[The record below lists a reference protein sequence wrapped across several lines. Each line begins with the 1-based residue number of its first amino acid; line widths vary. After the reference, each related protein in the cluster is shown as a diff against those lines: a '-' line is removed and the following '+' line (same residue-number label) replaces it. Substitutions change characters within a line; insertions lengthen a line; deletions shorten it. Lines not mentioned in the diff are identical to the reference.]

1 MSRSK
6 TDRLMRAIAARLVE
20 LARDEIAR
28 AEGKP
33 RGKGAGHF
41 RTVAEIRTAVERHE
55 VEITELKRDVVDLTD
70 MVADVDGD
78 GRKRDRRH
86 KRRGHT

>member
-6 TDRLMRAIAARLVE
+6 ADRLMREIAARLVE

-28 AEGKP
+28 AKP

-41 RTVAEIRTAVERHE
+41 RTVSEIRTAVERHE